1 MMGDIPVSILLGCS
15 VRSSNQLVFKQIG
28 RMLREENVYHFRV
41 EPSRGCGPFRVYV
54 QIIDIMSV
62 TVGNW
67 PGWINDLLSY
77 MTSGLFLF
85 VIITILV

>member
-1 MMGDIPVSILLGCS
+1 MLSLSQFCLVTQSDHQISW
-15 VRSSNQLVFKQIG
+15 VFKQIR

-67 PGWINDLLSY
+67 PDWINDLLSY